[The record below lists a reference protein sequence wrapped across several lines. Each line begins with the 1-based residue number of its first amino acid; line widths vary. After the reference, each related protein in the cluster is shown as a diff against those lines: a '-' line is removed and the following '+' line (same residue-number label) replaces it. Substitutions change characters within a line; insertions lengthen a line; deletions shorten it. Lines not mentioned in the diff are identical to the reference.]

1 MTRAIH
7 TMLLAL
13 ALWPALACAQDAP
26 TSASPPD
33 WEQLTPAERDALI
46 APLREKWNSNPEQR
60 ARMVERAERWKH
72 MPREQ
77 RDHARKGMQRWE
89 KMSPKQR
96 QEARALFHVIHR
108 LDPERRKAFLAEWRK
123 MTPQQREEHE
133 ALNVPIAQLLA
144 ILRKRPLDPAQ
155 HLRLMS
161 LLATQRIICN
171 GLAQLRFIEV

>member
-1 MTRAIH
+1 MAHAIR
-7 TMLLAL
+7 TILLAL

-26 TSASPPD
+26 APPPPPD
-33 WEQLTPAERDALI
+33 WDQLSPAERDALI
-46 APLREKWNSNPEQR
+46 APLRDKWNSNPEQR
-60 ARMVERAERWKH
+60 ARMAERAERWKH

-123 MTPQQREEHE
+123 MTPQQRDAWLQAHP
-133 ALNVPIAQLLA
+133 AP
-144 ILRKRPLDPAQ
+144 RPKQPPPAQ
-155 HLRLMS
+155 
-161 LLATQRIICN
+161 
-171 GLAQLRFIEV
+171 